1 MVEFIKCPG
10 FRYHC
15 APLSDDSDQFMNF
28 DMELQPLLEQYILPW
43 GTNILLALLTFLVGR
58 MVAGLL
64 VGLLGKALQRSKLDT
79 ILINFITSI
88 VNAVLLVFILVAAL
102 DQLGVNTTSVVA
114 VLGAAGLAVGLAM
127 KDSLQN
133 FASGVMLI
141 LFRPFKAGDF
151 VEVAGT
157 SGTVEKINIFS
168 SVLRTG
174 DNKEIIVPNGK
185 IYADTITNYSAR
197 PTRRV
202 DMVFGIGYDD
212 DVRRA
217 KALLLQLTKEDDRIL
232 ASPEPV
238 VAVSELG
245 DSSINFIV
253 RPWVNAADFWAVK
266 WDFTERVKLAFDE
279 QGISIPFPQV
289 QVHMETA
296 APSAPAGA

>member
-1 MVEFIKCPG
+1 
-10 FRYHC
+10 
-15 APLSDDSDQFMNF
+15 MNL
-28 DMELQPLLEQYILPW
+28 DTDLQPLIDQYVLPW
-43 GTNILLALLTFLVGR
+43 GLNIALALLTFFIGR
-58 MVAGLL
+58 MVARFL
-64 VGLLGKALQRSKLDT
+64 VGLLGRALQRSKLDE

-114 VLGAAGLAVGLAM
+114 LLGAAGLAVGLAM

-151 VEVAGT
+151 VEVAGV

-168 SVLRTG
+168 TVMRTG
-174 DNKEIIVPNGK
+174 DNKEIIIPNGK

-202 DMVFGIGYDD
+202 DMVFGIGYGD
-212 DVRRA
+212 DVRKA
-217 KALLLQLTKEDDRIL
+217 KNLLLQLTKEDDRIL
-232 ASPEPV
+232 ASPEPM
-238 VAVSELG
+238 VAVSELA

-279 QGISIPFPQV
+279 NGISIPFPQMD
-289 QVHMETA
+289 VHLQREETPAGDAATA
-296 APSAPAGA
+296 A

>member
-1 MVEFIKCPG
+1 MNLETEQVQTLIE
-10 FRYHC
+10 
-15 APLSDDSDQFMNF
+15 QFV
-28 DMELQPLLEQYILPW
+28 LPW
-43 GTNILLALLTFLVGR
+43 GLNVLFALLIFVIGR
-58 MVAGLL
+58 MVARGV
-64 VGLLGKALQRSKLDT
+64 VGLLRQALKRTKLDA
-79 ILINFITSI
+79 ILVDFVSSI

-151 VEVAGT
+151 VEVAGV
-157 SGTVEKINIFS
+157 SATVEKINIFS

-174 DNKEIIVPNGK
+174 DNKEVIVPNGK
-185 IYADTITNYSAR
+185 IYSDTITNYSAR

-212 DVRRA
+212 DVRKA
-217 KALLLQLTKEDDRIL
+217 KAMLQQLAREDDRIL
-232 ASPEPV
+232 QSPEPV

-253 RPWVNAADFWAVK
+253 RPWVNSADYWAVK

-279 QGISIPFPQV
+279 NGISIPFPQMDVHVHREEAPV
-289 QVHMETA
+289 QQQA
-296 APSAPAGA
+296 ANA